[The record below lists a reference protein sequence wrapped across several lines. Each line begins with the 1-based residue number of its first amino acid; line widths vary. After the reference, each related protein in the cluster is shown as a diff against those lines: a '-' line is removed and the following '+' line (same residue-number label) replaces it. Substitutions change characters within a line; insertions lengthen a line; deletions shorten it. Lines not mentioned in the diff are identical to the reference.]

1 MRFAVVTAAIVVAA
15 VVAELV
21 IPGRAV
27 YHAGWFNVA
36 LIALAISCI
45 VSVRKTY
52 ARTHDRRGRISL
64 AAIALGAGVAA
75 AAGAASGLLAPDNR
89 TIVGAPGQNVAV
101 EDLNATLQFP
111 LVAGRNGTAS
121 SFGAVVVL
129 SRPGRRPIPLGARGR
144 DVGNAIVSAAPRD
157 VVYVE
162 ARDLA
167 GDRLT
172 ITQPAGSVFLSP
184 VLLMQQ
190 TQTIAGLTL
199 PFDSFAL
206 PAAHRVA
213 KAVLFSVQQAATL
226 RGLSGSAPAPAVL
239 FAVEDENGR
248 SLPHAIA
255 IARDGG
261 SVVVGG
267 LRFHATV
274 LPYPAVHVA
283 AAPALAAVVAAAILF
298 AGGLLYGTRTLL

>member
-1 MRFAVVTAAIVVAA
+1 
-15 VVAELV
+15 
-21 IPGRAV
+21 
-27 YHAGWFNVA
+27 
-36 LIALAISCI
+36 
-45 VSVRKTY
+45 
-52 ARTHDRRGRISL
+52 
-64 AAIALGAGVAA
+64 
-75 AAGAASGLLAPDNR
+75 
-89 TIVGAPGQNVAV
+89 
-101 EDLNATLQFP
+101 
-111 LVAGRNGTAS
+111 
-121 SFGAVVVL
+121 
-129 SRPGRRPIPLGARGR
+129 
-144 DVGNAIVSAAPRD
+144 AIVSAASRD

-162 ARDLA
+162 ARDLT

-213 KAVLFSVQQAATL
+213 KAVLFSAQQAATL

-239 FAVEDENGR
+239 FAVDDESGR
-248 SLPHAIA
+248 PLPHAIA
-255 IARDGG
+255 IARDGA
-261 SVVVGG
+261 SVVAGG

-274 LPYPAVHVA
+274 LQYPAVHIA

-298 AGGLLYGTRTLL
+298 AGG